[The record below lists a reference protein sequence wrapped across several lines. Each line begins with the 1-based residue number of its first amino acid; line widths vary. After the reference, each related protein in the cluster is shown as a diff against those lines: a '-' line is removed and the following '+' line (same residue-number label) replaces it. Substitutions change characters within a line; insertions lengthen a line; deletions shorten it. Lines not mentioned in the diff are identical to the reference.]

1 MKNLLLL
8 FSVAA
13 IFASSCSSKIGI
25 AKRKYGKGYYVSVS
39 HKPKS
44 VNANNE
50 KSKHISKP
58 APETIAQVRVNK
70 TEDVQTNKTSQ
81 PVVASAQVTK
91 KNTAAVKGNST
102 TGTLQASAEKK
113 TGFKNNAV
121 VKALS
126 ALTLN
131 KVSASKK
138 ADDTHLLI
146 LVILCLFW
154 WLNLLAVWLKQG
166 KTITNDFWITL
177 ILDILV
183 IFGIVYSIL
192 VVLDVLSFA

>member
-44 VNANNE
+44 VDGNKE
-50 KSKHISKP
+50 KAKQINKP
-58 APETIAQVRVNK
+58 STEALAQVRVNK
-70 TEDVQTNKTSQ
+70 TEDVQTNNQSK
-81 PVVASAQVTK
+81 PVVTPVQVNDKNMASAKASSNKETLHASAGK
-91 KNTAAVKGNST
+91 KN
-102 TGTLQASAEKK
+102 
-113 TGFKNNAV
+113 GFKNNAV

-126 ALTLN
+126 AITLN

>member
-39 HKPKS
+39 HKPTP
-44 VNANNE
+44 VTG
-50 KSKHISKP
+50 SKETTKQLSKP
-58 APETIAQVRVNK
+58 AQEAIAQVRVK
-70 TEDVQTNKTSQ
+70 ETEAVQTNAEPK
-81 PVVASAQVTK
+81 VLASPIQVNKKNSATVKAETENTVLHATATK
-91 KNTAAVKGNST
+91 KS
-102 TGTLQASAEKK
+102 S
-113 TGFKNNAV
+113 FKNNVV

-131 KVSASKK
+131 KLSASKK
-138 ADDTHLLI
+138 ADDTNTIL

-154 WLNLLAVWLKQG
+154 WLNLIAVFLHQG
-166 KTITNDFWITL
+166 KKITNDFWITL
-177 ILDILV
+177 VLDILV
-183 IFGIVYSIL
+183 IFGIIYSIL